1 MTTAPLSKKSPK
13 KKSFFSSVRD
23 PISGITHLCGAIFFA
38 VGLIAMLIA
47 GQGNLAQE
55 ISLAV
60 YGAGL
65 ILLFSASAAYHL
77 YNGDAKRLLV
87 LRKFDHSSIYVL
99 IAASYTPLCVIAF
112 RGFWQWGLL
121 AIIWALALAGIV
133 VKIFVIKGPRWLTAG
148 IYLVMGW
155 LSLIALGEMMA
166 TLSTSSIVWLFAG
179 GVVYSLGA
187 VIYITKKLNFKPGVF
202 GFHEVWHIFVL
213 LGALC
218 HFISIWEIII

>member
-1 MTTAPLSKKSPK
+1 MITTPTSTEPSEKKGFLAAS
-13 KKSFFSSVRD
+13 RD
-23 PISGITHLCGAIFFA
+23 PVSGLTHLCGALFFA
-38 VGLIAMLIA
+38 IGMVALLIA
-47 GQGNLAQE
+47 GRGNLAKE

-99 IAASYTPLCVIAF
+99 IAASYTPMCVIAF
-112 RGFWQWGLL
+112 RGAWQWGLL
-121 AIIWALALAGIV
+121 AVIWGLALIGIA
-133 VKIFVIKGPRWLTAG
+133 VKVFVIKGPRWLTAG
-148 IYLVMGW
+148 IYLLMGW
-155 LSLIALGEMMA
+155 LSLASIGEMMA
-166 TLSTSSIVWLFAG
+166 TLSIASIVWLVAG
-179 GVVYSLGA
+179 GAIYSLGA
-187 VIYITKKLNFKPGVF
+187 VIYITKKMDFKPGVF

-218 HFISIWEIII
+218 HYIAIWKIPI